1 MSLPLLITVARR
13 NAATAAQLA
22 ALGHRTFQY
31 TFAADN
37 RLEDMASYLAA
48 NFSPEKQLAELED
61 TDTVFLLAR
70 MQQELV
76 GYAKLRSNSGLGVES
91 GKNPD
96 QRLEIERLYVRED
109 WIGTGLG
116 ASLMRRAIEEA
127 RQKACRSVVLGVWE
141 KNSRA
146 IEFYRRFGFKV
157 IGQHE
162 FMLGTDKQTDLIM
175 RKGL

>member
-1 MSLPLLITVARR
+1 M
-13 NAATAAQLA
+13 AA
-22 ALGHRTFQY
+22 
-31 TFAADN
+31 
-37 RLEDMASYLAA
+37 YLAA
-48 NFSPEKQLAELED
+48 NFSLDKQLAELEEA
-61 TDTVFLLAR
+61 DTVFLLAR

-76 GYAKLRSNSGLGVES
+76 GYAKLRFKSLLGLEP
-91 GKNPD
+91 GKAPD
-96 QRLEIERLYVRED
+96 QRVEIERLYVRGD

-116 ASLMRRAIEEA
+116 ASLIRRVIEEA

-162 FMLGTDKQTDLIM
+162 FMLGADKQTDLIM